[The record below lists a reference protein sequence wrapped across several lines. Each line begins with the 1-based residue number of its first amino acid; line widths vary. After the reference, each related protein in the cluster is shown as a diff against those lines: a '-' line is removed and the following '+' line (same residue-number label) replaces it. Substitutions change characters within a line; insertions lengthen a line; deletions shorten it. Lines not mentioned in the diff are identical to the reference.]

1 MPIYRIDS
9 PGYKNGSAWDRT
21 YRSRRAAVAAI
32 ADACRMSEVY
42 LGPAFC
48 DGDGDDDDEETSWC
62 VYDSREARDRDDTG
76 AWAPRVTR
84 CRK

>member
-9 PGYKNGSAWDRT
+9 PRQKNGSAWDRT
-21 YRSRRAAVAAI
+21 YRTRREAVAAI
-32 ADACRMSEVY
+32 AHAYQMSETC

-48 DGDGDDDDEETSWC
+48 GSDDDNETSWC

>member
-9 PGYKNGSAWDRT
+9 PRQKNGSAWDRT
-21 YRSRRAAVAAI
+21 YRTRREAVAAI
-32 ADACRMSEVY
+32 AHAYQMSETY

-48 DGDGDDDDEETSWC
+48 DSDDDNETSWC

>member
-32 ADACRMSEVY
+32 AHAYQMPETY

-48 DGDGDDDDEETSWC
+48 DSDDDDETSWC
-62 VYDSREARDRDDTG
+62 VYDSRDARDRDDTG

-84 CRK
+84 CAR